1 MIQANNISINTM
13 NLINQKS
20 NEAKEKRKPVR
31 EIAQLKDDKFKPL
44 IISSGQHTELS
55 N

>member
-1 MIQANNISINTM
+1 M

-20 NEAKEKRKPVR
+20 EKSNDSYKAKEKRNPVR

-44 IISSGQHTELS
+44 IIGSSQHTELS